1 MNHHYYYDYYY
12 DYDYYYHYCYSCY
25 YYFSNNKLC
34 PEHTSLVYTFFPL
47 QNSKV
52 SYFPKVIPL
61 TAAIFVLYEFD
72 YYTIWIEQFQRIIM
86 LEKLDSHISEAINQ
100 LTSSKKQSNENAVLN
115 LLLEKLEAIAINK
128 EQLTER
134 LKSGSHL
141 PEKFFYFLQW

>member
-1 MNHHYYYDYYY
+1 
-12 DYDYYYHYCYSCY
+12 
-25 YYFSNNKLC
+25 
-34 PEHTSLVYTFFPL
+34 
-47 QNSKV
+47 
-52 SYFPKVIPL
+52 
-61 TAAIFVLYEFD
+61 
-72 YYTIWIEQFQRIIM
+72 M

-141 PEKFFYFLQW
+141 PEKIFDFLQ